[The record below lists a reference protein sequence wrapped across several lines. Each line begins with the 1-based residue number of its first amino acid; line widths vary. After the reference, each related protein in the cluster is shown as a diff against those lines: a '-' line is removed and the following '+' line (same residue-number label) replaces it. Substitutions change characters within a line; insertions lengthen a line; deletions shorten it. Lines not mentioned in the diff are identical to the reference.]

1 MLSSKP
7 KQLGHY
13 SFTSP
18 QQIAYALA
26 EVSVAELEAYVY
38 QGYSYPVSADH
49 EAAILDSPWAD
60 EDAKH

>member
-1 MLSSKP
+1 MLSSKH
-7 KQLGHY
+7 KQMGHY
-13 SFTSP
+13 NLKRP

-26 EVSVAELEAYVY
+26 EVSVSEIEAFMY

-60 EDAKH
+60 EENKH